1 MKIVPVAEVKA
12 HLSSYL
18 EAAASGAVI
27 ITKNG
32 RAVAALVAVTDDEEL
47 ERLVLA
53 HSPRLRRLLDEA
65 AARVKREGG
74 IPHDQF
80 WAQVD
85 AEAAERERAEESKDP

>member
-18 EAAASGAVI
+18 EETAGGPVI

-32 RAVAALVAVTDDEEL
+32 RAVAALIAVTDDDDL
-47 ERLVLA
+47 ERLIMA
-53 HSPRLRRLLDEA
+53 YSPRLRQLLDEA
-65 AARVKREGG
+65 ASRVKLGGG

-85 AEAAERERAEESKDP
+85 AEAAE

>member
-18 EAAASGAVI
+18 EETSSGPVI

-32 RAVAALVAVTDDEEL
+32 RAVAVLVAVTDDEEL
-47 ERLVLA
+47 ERLIMA
-53 HSPRLRRLLDEA
+53 HSPRLRQLLDQA
-65 AARVKREGG
+65 ASRVRQDGG

-85 AEAAERERAEESKDP
+85 AEAVEQDRAKKPEAL

>member
-18 EAAASGAVI
+18 EETSSGPVI

-47 ERLVLA
+47 ERLIMA
-53 HSPRLRRLLDEA
+53 HSPRLRQLLDQA
-65 AARVKREGG
+65 ASRVRQDGG
-74 IPHDQF
+74 IPHDPF
-80 WAQVD
+80 WAPVD
-85 AEAAERERAEESKDP
+85 AEAVEQDRAKKPETL

>member
-1 MKIVPVAEVKA
+1 MKIVPVAELKA

-18 EAAASGAVI
+18 EETVGGPVI

-32 RAVAALVAVTDDEEL
+32 RAVAALIAVTDDDDL
-47 ERLVLA
+47 ERLIMA
-53 HSPRLRRLLDEA
+53 HSPRLRQLLDEA
-65 AARVKREGG
+65 AARVKHGGG

-85 AEAAERERAEESKDP
+85 GEAAE

>member
-18 EAAASGAVI
+18 EETSGGPVI

-47 ERLVLA
+47 ERLIMA
-53 HSPRLRRLLDEA
+53 HSPRLRQLLDQA
-65 AARVKREGG
+65 ASRVRQDGG

-85 AEAAERERAEESKDP
+85 AEAVEQDRAKKPEAL

>member
-18 EAAASGAVI
+18 EETSSGPVI

-32 RAVAALVAVTDDEEL
+32 RAVAALVAVSDDEEL

-53 HSPRLRRLLDEA
+53 HSPRLRQLLDEA

-80 WAQVD
+80 WA
-85 AEAAERERAEESKDP
+85 

>member
-18 EAAASGAVI
+18 EETSSGPVI

-32 RAVAALVAVTDDEEL
+32 RAVAALVAVPDDEEL
-47 ERLVLA
+47 ERLIMA
-53 HSPRLRRLLDEA
+53 YSPRLRQLLDEA
-65 AARVKREGG
+65 AARVKRDGG

-85 AEAAERERAEESKDP
+85 AEAAEREHAEK

>member
-18 EAAASGAVI
+18 EETAGGPVI

-32 RAVAALVAVTDDEEL
+32 RAVAVLIAVTDDDEL
-47 ERLVLA
+47 ERLIMA
-53 HSPRLRRLLDEA
+53 HSPRLRQLLDEA
-65 AARVKREGG
+65 ASRVKSGDG

-85 AEAAERERAEESKDP
+85 AEAAE